1 MYVEQI
7 AGLLEQPSWAS
18 SPEESDPRYFRSW
31 QRVSIALQKSF
42 RQCASEIYFRDP
54 ARLRD
59 LEPAYTLIV
68 FSACRRYYG
77 RPRCD
82 FTYDVADPKT
92 FHSAWRSL
100 GNSLRTAL
108 APIERR
114 LRDAGDFELAHRYA
128 AVWHL
133 DVLRSVKRRPR
144 PFIRLIA
151 RETRLVEAV
160 IDLGTRRGKN
170 AALRFQRIAENALLN
185 FHGVDMTELIPVL
198 LEEATRVLSE
208 ERRADFNPRGALAA
222 LGKAEALRGLK
233 RLLKS
238 STADRL
244 PHGRGSESGRKHG
257 KLIPSRARQR
267 AVSPLFQHPLKP
279 AGRRADEL
287 PDGGLNRPYD
297 ILDAGIAQNGHARAA
312 GCPNFGIGGQEDGHH
327 RSSHRRGKM
336 ANAGIVAEVDA
347 RSREPASELV

>member
-1 MYVEQI
+1 MHVEQI
-7 AGLLEQPSWAS
+7 AGLLEQPPWAS
-18 SPEESDPRYFRSW
+18 SPDESEPCYFRTW

-42 RQCASEIYFRDP
+42 RQRASEIYFRDR

-114 LRDAGDFELAHRYA
+114 LREAGDFELAHRYA

-133 DVLRSVKRRPR
+133 DVLRTVKKRPR

-151 RETRLVEAV
+151 TEAKLVEAV
-160 IDLGTRRGKN
+160 IDLGTRRDRG
-170 AALRFQRIAENALLN
+170 AALRFHRIAVNTLCN
-185 FHGVDMTELIPVL
+185 FHGVDMTDLIPVL

-208 ERRADFNPRGALAA
+208 ARTRDFDSLRIARGLPGRGAY
-222 LGKAEALRGLK
+222 
-233 RLLKS
+233 RLDHIFDS
-238 STADRL
+238 
-244 PHGRGSESGRKHG
+244 
-257 KLIPSRARQR
+257 
-267 AVSPLFQHPLKP
+267 
-279 AGRRADEL
+279 
-287 PDGGLNRPYD
+287 
-297 ILDAGIAQNGHARAA
+297 GIAKNGHARAA
-312 GCPNFGIGGQEDGHH
+312 GSPDFGIGGQEDRYH
-327 RSSHRRGKM
+327 RSSHGCGQM
-336 ANAGIVAEVDA
+336 ADSGIVAEVDA
-347 RSREPASELV
+347 RGREPAAELV